1 MSGGPDERAAGPDG
15 GPTLARRSGFGLP
28 GMTSGARGAGSA
40 AGPEPERERGAP
52 AQPADPGPAR
62 AGARGA
68 VRPADPG
75 AVLAGVFNV
84 QGRVVLVTGG
94 ASGLGLAI
102 ARVLAECGARVVIA
116 DRDEAR
122 LAAAAT
128 DLPLVERAVL
138 DVADPDAVD
147 AVVDCVVNRHGRL
160 DVAFANAGI
169 AAGRGPGDVSG
180 LVDTFDLGLWRQV
193 LDVNLNGVVHTVRA
207 AARPMKRQRAGSII
221 VTASTAGLRQDPY
234 VSYSYVVAK
243 AGVVNLVRQ
252 AALDLARWQ
261 VRVNAI
267 APGPFRTN
275 LGGGGPHRPD
285 AEARWAAAVPLGRM
299 GDPAEIRGLALLLA
313 SDASSFMTGA
323 VYPVDGGQLL
333 QSPALGRVD

>member
-1 MSGGPDERAAGPDG
+1 MLTIAPVAAKAGRTTPAANPNPPAPADPAG
-15 GPTLARRSGFGLP
+15 VTDDPGQTLARIF
-28 GMTSGARGAGSA
+28 
-40 AGPEPERERGAP
+40 
-52 AQPADPGPAR
+52 D
-62 AGARGA
+62 
-68 VRPADPG
+68 VR
-75 AVLAGVFNV
+75 
-84 QGRVVLVTGG
+84 GRVVLVTGG

-102 ARVLAECGARVVIA
+102 ATVLASCGARVIIA
-116 DRDEAR
+116 DRDDAR
-122 LAAAAT
+122 LAAAAV
-128 DLPLVERAVL
+128 DVLGVEPAAV
-138 DVADPDAVD
+138 DVADPTAVD
-147 AVVDCVVNRHGRL
+147 ALVDSVVDRHGRL

-169 AAGRGPGDVSG
+169 AAGRGPGDATG
-180 LVDTFDLGLWRQV
+180 LVDAFDLALWQQV

-207 AARPMKRQRAGSII
+207 AARPMKRQRSGSIV

-275 LGGGGPHRPD
+275 LGGAGPRRPD
-285 AEARWAAAVPLGRM
+285 ADARWAAAVPLGRM
-299 GDPAEIRGLALLLA
+299 GDPAEIRGLAVLLA

-323 VYPVDGGQLL
+323 VYPIDGGQLL
-333 QSPALGRVD
+333 QSPALGAIG

>member
-1 MSGGPDERAAGPDG
+1 MLTIELGAAK
-15 GPTLARRSGFGLP
+15 
-28 GMTSGARGAGSA
+28 AGRTNPA
-40 AGPEPERERGAP
+40 AEQNAT
-52 AQPADPGPAR
+52 APADPAGP
-62 AGARGA
+62 
-68 VRPADPG
+68 PG
-75 AVLAGVFNV
+75 EPGHVLARIFDVR
-84 QGRVVLVTGG
+84 GRVVLVTGG

-102 ARVLAECGARVVIA
+102 ATVLADCGARVIIA

-122 LAAAAT
+122 LAEAVSELPAAEPA
-128 DLPLVERAVL
+128 AV
-138 DVADPDAVD
+138 DVADPTVVD
-147 AVVDCVVNRHGRL
+147 ALVESVLDRHGRL
-160 DVAFANAGI
+160 DVVFANAGI
-169 AAGRGPGDVSG
+169 GAGRGPGDVTG
-180 LVDTFDLGLWRQV
+180 VIDAFDLGLWHQV
-193 LDVNLNGVVHTVRA
+193 LDVNLHGVVHTVRA
-207 AARPMKRQRAGSII
+207 AARPMKRQRSGSIV

-243 AGVVNLVRQ
+243 AGVVNLVHQ

-275 LGGGGPHRPD
+275 LGGGGPRRPEAD
-285 AEARWAAAVPLGRM
+285 ARWAAAVPLGRM

-333 QSPALGRVD
+333 QSPALGPIG

>member
-1 MSGGPDERAAGPDG
+1 MLTIASVAAK
-15 GPTLARRSGFGLP
+15 
-28 GMTSGARGAGSA
+28 AGRTTPA
-40 AGPEPERERGAP
+40 ADPNATVP
-52 AQPADPGPAR
+52 AQPAGPGN
-62 AGARGA
+62 
-68 VRPADPG
+68 PG
-75 AVLAGVFNV
+75 QVLARIFDVRD
-84 QGRVVLVTGG
+84 RVVLVTGG

-102 ARVLAECGARVVIA
+102 ATVLANCGARVIIA

-122 LAAAAT
+122 LAAAAGE
-128 DLPLVERAVL
+128 LPTAEPAAV
-138 DVADPDAVD
+138 DVADPTGVD
-147 AVVDCVVNRHGRL
+147 ALVESVLDRHGRL

-169 AAGRGPGDVSG
+169 GAGRGPGDATGVI
-180 LVDTFDLGLWRQV
+180 DAFDLALWQRV
-193 LDVNLNGVVHTVRA
+193 LDVNLTGVVHTVRA
-207 AARPMKRQRAGSII
+207 AARPMKRQRSGSII

-243 AGVVNLVRQ
+243 AGVVNLVHQ

-275 LGGGGPHRPD
+275 LGGGGPRRPEAD
-285 AEARWAAAVPLGRM
+285 ARWAAAVPLGRM

-323 VYPVDGGQLL
+323 VYPIDGGQLL
-333 QSPALGRVD
+333 QSPALGPVG

>member
-1 MSGGPDERAAGPDG
+1 MLTIVPVAAKAGRTTPEADPNATAPADTAEPAG
-15 GPTLARRSGFGLP
+15 DPGQVLARIF
-28 GMTSGARGAGSA
+28 
-40 AGPEPERERGAP
+40 
-52 AQPADPGPAR
+52 D
-62 AGARGA
+62 
-68 VRPADPG
+68 VR
-75 AVLAGVFNV
+75 
-84 QGRVVLVTGG
+84 GRVVLVTGG

-102 ARVLAECGARVVIA
+102 ATVLANCGARVIIA

-122 LAAAAT
+122 LGATAA
-128 DLPLVERAVL
+128 DLPAVEPALV
-138 DVADPDAVD
+138 DVADPAAVD
-147 AVVDCVVNRHGRL
+147 ALVGSVVDRHGRL

-169 AAGRGPGDVSG
+169 GAGRGPGDATG
-180 LVDTFDLGLWRQV
+180 LIDSFDLTLWQQV

-207 AARPMKRQRAGSII
+207 AARPMKHQRRGSII

-243 AGVVNLVRQ
+243 AGVVNLVHQ

-275 LGGGGPHRPD
+275 LGGVGPRRP
-285 AEARWAAAVPLGRM
+285 EAVPLGRM
-299 GDPAEIRGLALLLA
+299 GDPAEVRGLALLLA

-323 VYPVDGGQLL
+323 VYPIDGGQLL
-333 QSPALGRVD
+333 QSPALAPIG

>member
-1 MSGGPDERAAGPDG
+1 
-15 GPTLARRSGFGLP
+15 
-28 GMTSGARGAGSA
+28 MTTPPQRGAGAGESRSA
-40 AGPEPERERGAP
+40 EPGT
-52 AQPADPGPAR
+52 
-62 AGARGA
+62 
-68 VRPADPG
+68 
-75 AVLAGVFNV
+75 VLAEVFDV
-84 QGRVVLVTGG
+84 AGRVALVTGG

-102 ARVLAECGARVVIA
+102 AKVLANCGARVIIA
-116 DRDEAR
+116 DRDAAR
-122 LAAAAT
+122 LAEASA
-128 DLPLVERAVL
+128 DLPAVEPARV
-138 DVADPDAVD
+138 DVADPAAVD
-147 AVVDCVVNRHGRL
+147 ALVESVVHRYGRL

-169 AAGRGPGDVSG
+169 GAGRGPGDATGVI
-180 LVDTFDLGLWRQV
+180 DAFDLALWQQV

-207 AARPMKRQRAGSII
+207 AARPMKRQRSGSIV

-243 AGVVNLVRQ
+243 AGVVNLVHQ

-275 LGGGGPHRPD
+275 LGGGGPRRPEAD
-285 AEARWAAAVPLGRM
+285 ARWAAAVPLGRM

-323 VYPVDGGQLL
+323 VYPIDGGQLL
-333 QSPALGRVD
+333 QSPALGPIG

>member
-1 MSGGPDERAAGPDG
+1 MTAPGESVPAA
-15 GPTLARRSGFGLP
+15 P
-28 GMTSGARGAGSA
+28 GDSVPA
-40 AGPEPERERGAP
+40 ERGEWS
-52 AQPADPGPAR
+52 PADPA
-62 AGARGA
+62 
-68 VRPADPG
+68 
-75 AVLAGVFNV
+75 AVLAGVFDV
-84 QGRVVLVTGG
+84 RDRVVLVTGG
-94 ASGLGLAI
+94 ASGLGLAM

-116 DRDEAR
+116 DRNADRLDEA
-122 LAAAAT
+122 AA
-128 DLPLVERAVL
+128 DLPSVERALV
-138 DVADPDAVD
+138 DVADPAAVD
-147 AVVDCVVNRHGRL
+147 ELVDGVVDRHGRL

-169 AAGRGPGDVSG
+169 GAGRGPGDATG
-180 LVDTFDLGLWRQV
+180 LVDTFDLELWRQV

-207 AARPMKRQRAGSII
+207 AARPMKRQRSGSII

-234 VSYSYVVAK
+234 VAYSYVVAK
-243 AGVVNLVRQ
+243 AGVVNLVHQ

-275 LGGGGPHRPD
+275 LGGGGSRRPEAD
-285 AEARWAAAVPLGRM
+285 ARWAAAVPLGRM

-333 QSPALGRVD
+333 QSPPLGPLP